1 MIQNLLTS
9 ETAGYISFKKTFP
22 TIHRV
27 SVERNADFGG
37 NRIKNALLA
46 VASPSQTLRFVA

>member
-9 ETAGYISFKKTFP
+9 ETAGYISFKKAFP